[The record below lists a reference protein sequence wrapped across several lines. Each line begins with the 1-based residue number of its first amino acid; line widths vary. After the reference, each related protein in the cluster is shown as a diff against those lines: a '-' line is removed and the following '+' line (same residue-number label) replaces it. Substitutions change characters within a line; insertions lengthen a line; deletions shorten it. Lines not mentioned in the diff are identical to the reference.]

1 MPRDEEHPYLSPEI
15 TRRDFPEYFWVNQQ
29 NSSECS
35 GIESSEIYNKSASS
49 DIKVEFKMPK
59 EAEVGSSIELRCEW
73 RIMSGSN
80 LYSVKWYKDDHEFFR
95 YVPDS
100 SQRTQTFPRPGVT
113 VETKANSEQRWLR
126 LKNLAL
132 ESSGQYKCEVST
144 EAPSFATTY
153 QTANL
158 TVISPPERGP
168 EITGLSLHY
177 AVGEN
182 VTANC
187 TAWPSVPKANLR
199 WTINGEPISLE
210 NTVQHPP
217 LPPMSSGNIPNS
229 LGLRFEAELRHF
241 DNNGLKIK
249 CFAEVGSHIYEAER
263 RVMKAYVN
271 NQKLSADDMHA
282 AACSIHA
289 NILVQLLTTILAL
302 VLLTT

>member
-1 MPRDEEHPYLSPEI
+1 MQTAPPETAVTDI
-15 TRRDFPEYFWVNQQ
+15 D
-29 NSSECS
+29 
-35 GIESSEIYNKSASS
+35 GLASS

-113 VETKANSEQRWLR
+113 VEEDKTDTMRSQMLLISLLEIQRFE
-126 LKNLAL
+126 LAIFKHRQEWNPYFSYIL
-132 ESSGQYKCEVST
+132 NNKIT
-144 EAPSFATTY
+144 
-153 QTANL
+153 
-158 TVISPPERGP
+158 PPERGP

-199 WTINGEPISLE
+199 WTINGEPVKYLSTFPVL
-210 NTVQHPP
+210 
-217 LPPMSSGNIPNS
+217 
-229 LGLRFEAELRHF
+229 
-241 DNNGLKIK
+241 
-249 CFAEVGSHIYEAER
+249 
-263 RVMKAYVN
+263 VN
-271 NQKLSADDMHA
+271 FPVCRID
-282 AACSIHA
+282 
-289 NILVQLLTTILAL
+289 
-302 VLLTT
+302 VLH